1 MEKITIFYG
10 SSKDYRALLESK
22 GISLDDAVLFP
33 ELISQYNETIRAS
46 RLNLNITF
54 RSSFTP
60 KNSK

>member
-10 SSKDYRALLESK
+10 SSKDYRAFLDSK

-46 RLNLNITF
+46 NKGYIDKSNKFYTDEN
-54 RSSFTP
+54 
-60 KNSK
+60 K